1 MIVTPLAA
9 SPLKCLNLSYNKT
22 VNFAGNE
29 VGGCISWVSVAT
41 NSIPASVVFET
52 INWSS
57 CSLAKAK

>member
-1 MIVTPLAA
+1 MIVTALEE

-29 VGGCISWVSVAT
+29 TGGCISGVSLSI

-52 INWSS
+52 IN
-57 CSLAKAK
+57 